1 MPLTDEKRNNRYAF
15 TPGPWVAREGL
26 VIAPEFG
33 WKGELV
39 AKPMAQAL
47 DNLDHSTLR
56 AEANARLIAAAP
68 AMLAAL
74 KSGHE
79 VLCELLEGRAHLGLH
94 KDDRAMMRAALKDIR
109 AAIALAKGGAA

>member
-1 MPLTDEKRNNRYAF
+1 MPLTDEKRTNRYAF

-47 DNLDHSTLR
+47 DNLDHSTWR
-56 AEANARLIAAAP
+56 SEGNARLIAAAP
-68 AMLAAL
+68 DMLAAL
-74 KSGHE
+74 ESIAARLDHIGIAADT
-79 VLCELLEGRAHLGLH
+79 RPAYDMALH
-94 KDDRAMMRAALKDIR
+94 
-109 AAIALAKGGAA
+109 AIAKAKGGAA